1 VKEPRWIHKRTVFA
15 IHNLQLSE
23 HGGSAGTR
31 DEGLLDSALG
41 RPQHVF
47 AYVEDTDIFH
57 LAASYAFGITKNH
70 PFVDGNKRTA
80 LAVSATFLDYNGWD
94 ITASREDEYLTFYG
108 LAAGEVSEEELA
120 AWFRTH
126 TRPLPKP

>member
-1 VKEPRWIHKRTVFA
+1 MNEPRWIQKKTVLA
-15 IHNLQLSE
+15 IHNLQLVE
-23 HGGSAGTR
+23 HGGSPGLR
-31 DEGLLDSALG
+31 DESLLDSALG
-41 RPQHVF
+41 KPQHVF
-47 AYVEDTDIFH
+47 AYVDDADIFR
-57 LAASYAFGITKNH
+57 LAASYAFGLATNH

-80 LAVSATFLDYNGWD
+80 LVVSVTFLDLNGWD
-94 ITASREDEYLTFYG
+94 VTSSREDEYLTFYG